1 MALKLRGNL
10 RSMSKNYL
18 TKIIARDSEG
28 LQMISACCSEA
39 EVKITEIKYLPQNKI
54 FLLNLERFKKE
65 GETKNTKVNSVCKFE
80 FIDQAKSKNIEQNS
94 NNLVLKLIAVD
105 IIKNNKN
112 FEINLMF
119 SDNAYIILSTE
130 IIEVTLEDQNQNL

>member
-1 MALKLRGNL
+1 MT
-10 RSMSKNYL
+10 KNYL

-39 EVKITEIKYLPQNKI
+39 KLKISEIKYLPQNKI

-65 GETKNTKVNSVCKFE
+65 AKIKNIKVNSICKFE
-80 FIDQAKSKNIEQNS
+80 FIDKVRSKNINQNS
-94 NNLVLKLIAVD
+94 SNLLLTLIGID
-105 IIKNNKN
+105 IIKKN
-112 FEINLMF
+112 EKFEINLIF

-130 IIEVTLEDQNQNL
+130 IIEATLEDQNKDI